1 MDFEYSEQ
9 TKAAVAMVTEFV
21 EKELIPLEGE
31 LQARGM
37 NALMPRIRE
46 KQKLVKQMGLWAP
59 CFPKDLG
66 GLGLKV
72 AEFAPISEALGRS
85 PLGHFVFW
93 CQAPDVGN
101 VEILH
106 RYGTPEQKKKYLE
119 PLVAGEIRSCFSMTE
134 PEMPGSNP
142 VMLEIYEA
150 NGTEHQ
156 NKFSRKCPAELP

>member
-1 MDFEYSEQ
+1 MDFELSDQ
-9 TKAAVAMVTEFV
+9 VKTAVGMVTEFV

-31 LQARGM
+31 MMARGL
-37 NALMPRIRE
+37 NAMMPQIRE

-59 CFPKDLG
+59 SFPKDLG

-85 PLGHFVFW
+85 PFGHFVFW

-106 RYGTPEQKKKYLE
+106 RYGTEEQKKRYLG
-119 PLVAGEIRSCFSMTE
+119 PLIAGGDPQLFLHDR
-134 PEMPGSNP
+134 
-142 VMLEIYEA
+142 A
-150 NGTEHQ
+150 
-156 NKFSRKCPAELP
+156 